1 MDIIR
6 ECEYEMTSDFRKL
19 LDVIKSITTSIHIP
33 SVRRYIDLYYQKN
46 GYKHKEMIEYYFKV
60 KRKNL

>member
-1 MDIIR
+1 MR
-6 ECEYEMTSDFRKL
+6 
-19 LDVIKSITTSIHIP
+19 VIKSMKNRFHISP
-33 SVRRYIDLYYQKN
+33 VRNYIDLYYQKN